1 MSVSGSPEAGR
12 GFGRIV
18 IISAFLAWKLQLV
31 TPYVALQPNVALQ
44 IRSET
49 DHDRTRDGRHRRCT
63 SEPCES
69 DERAE
74 PAWGAVV
81 SLALGVFGLVTAEF
95 LPASLLTPMARD
107 LGVTEGVAGQAVTAT
122 AIVGAIAAPTMAIIT
137 RRMDRRLVMWML
149 TVFLI
154 VSNLLA
160 AFASSLSMLL
170 LARVVL
176 GVALG
181 GFWAMSAAMALRLV
195 PMRLMPRAM
204 SIILTGV
211 SLATVTAAPVG
222 AYVGDIWG
230 WRTAFMI
237 ATVVGALALLVQI
250 ATIPKLPPAGVASFR
265 TLLDVLKRPMI
276 RVALLVVLLVA
287 SGHFAGFTYV
297 RPFLEKVPALDIETI
312 SLVLLAYGIGGFFGN
327 LAGGFLAERS
337 LKTAVALAP
346 LLIALARHLV
356 AGLGASPAGGGSGGC
371 GLGLCLRRG
380 AGRAADLAGARRAR
394 PGRKRRR
401 ADGRHVPGGDC
412 AGRGLWRAAGRSCRR
427 RQRFRLLRDGDVAG
441 GPGGFRAGPEAGR

>member
-1 MSVSGSPEAGR
+1 MAESSTGAIDATLPGPA
-12 GFGRIV
+12 
-18 IISAFLAWKLQLV
+18 
-31 TPYVALQPNVALQ
+31 
-44 IRSET
+44 
-49 DHDRTRDGRHRRCT
+49 
-63 SEPCES
+63 ES
-69 DERAE
+69 DERTE

-107 LGVTEGVAGQAVTAT
+107 LGVSEGIAGQAVTAT

-149 TVFLI
+149 SSFLI

-160 AFASSLSMLL
+160 AFASSLPMLL
-170 LARVVL
+170 IARVIL

-222 AYVGDIWG
+222 AYVGDVWG

-237 ATVVGALALLVQI
+237 ATIVGGMALLVQLV
-250 ATIPKLPPAGVASFR
+250 TIPRLPPVGVASFR
-265 TLLDVLKRPMI
+265 TLLEVLERPSI
-276 RVALLVVLLVA
+276 RLALLVVLLVA

-297 RPFLEKVPALDIETI
+297 RPFLEKVPVLHIETI

-327 LAGGFLAERS
+327 IVGGIVAERS
-337 LKTAVALAP
+337 LKAAVALAP
-346 LLIALARHLV
+346 LLIAV
-356 AGLGASPAGGGSGGC
+356 AAASMLMLGASPTIAAASVAVWGFAFGAVPVGLQSWLVRAAPDQAESAGGLMVATFQIAIALGAVFGGLLVDNAGVASAFAYC
-371 GLGLCLRRG
+371 GAATLLAAIVVFARG
-380 AGRAADLAGARRAR
+380 
-394 PGRKRRR
+394 PKS
-401 ADGRHVPGGDC
+401 V
-412 AGRGLWRAAGRSCRR
+412 
-427 RQRFRLLRDGDVAG
+427 
-441 GPGGFRAGPEAGR
+441 E

>member
-1 MSVSGSPEAGR
+1 MLQC
-12 GFGRIV
+12 
-18 IISAFLAWKLQLV
+18 SAANK
-31 TPYVALQPNVALQ
+31 
-44 IRSET
+44 SET
-49 DHDRTRDGRHRRCT
+49 DMDESST
-63 SEPCES
+63 SAIDATVLNPAES
-69 DERAE
+69 DERTE

-107 LGVTEGVAGQAVTAT
+107 LGVSEGIAGQAVTAT

-149 TVFLI
+149 SSFLI

-160 AFASSLSMLL
+160 AFASSLPVLL
-170 LARVVL
+170 LARVIL

-237 ATVVGALALLVQI
+237 ATIVGGLALLVQL
-250 ATIPKLPPAGVASFR
+250 ATIPRLPPAGVASFR
-265 TLLDVLKRPMI
+265 TLLEVLERPPI

-297 RPFLEKVPALDIETI
+297 RPFLEKVPLLHIETI

-327 LAGGFLAERS
+327 IVGGIVAERS
-337 LKTAVALAP
+337 LKAAVALAP
-346 LLIALARHLV
+346 LLIAVAAASMLV
-356 AGLGASPAGGGSGGC
+356 FGASPTIASASVAIWGFAFGAVPVGLQSWLVRAAPDQAESAGGLMVATFQIAIALGAVFGGLLVDNAGVASAFAYC
-371 GLGLCLRRG
+371 GAATLLAAIVVFLCG
-380 AGRAADLAGARRAR
+380 
-394 PGRKRRR
+394 PKR
-401 ADGRHVPGGDC
+401 V
-412 AGRGLWRAAGRSCRR
+412 
-427 RQRFRLLRDGDVAG
+427 
-441 GPGGFRAGPEAGR
+441 E